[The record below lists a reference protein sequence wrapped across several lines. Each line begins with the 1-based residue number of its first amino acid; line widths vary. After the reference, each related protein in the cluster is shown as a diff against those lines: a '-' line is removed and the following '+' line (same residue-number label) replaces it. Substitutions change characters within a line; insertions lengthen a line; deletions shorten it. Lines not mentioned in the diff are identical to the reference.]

1 VSVCTSTEWRRK
13 NCTKFNAPSFHNHL
27 Q

>member
-1 VSVCTSTEWRRK
+1 MYFALIYRK
-13 NCTKFNAPSFHNHL
+13 NCTKFNAPSFCNHL